1 MRTFAEMQTDY
12 ELGSTQ
18 ALKAQILRIEDLLA
32 KLRRRLSEMYDR
44 QHFLEKY
51 SAEQKLETLKK
62 ELNRREREFYRY
74 IEE

>member
-1 MRTFAEMQTDY
+1 MQTDY

-32 KLRRRLSEMYDR
+32 KLKSTLSEMYDR

-51 SAEQKLETLKK
+51 SAEQKLEKLKK
-62 ELNRREREFYRY
+62 ELRRREMEFYRY

>member
-1 MRTFAEMQTDY
+1 MQTDY

-32 KLRRRLSEMYDR
+32 KLRRSLSEMYDR

-62 ELNRREREFYRY
+62 ELNRCEREFYRY

>member
-1 MRTFAEMQTDY
+1 MQTDY
-12 ELGSTQ
+12 EMGSTQ

-32 KLRRRLSEMYDR
+32 KLRRSLSEMYDR

>member
-1 MRTFAEMQTDY
+1 MQNDN

-18 ALKAQILRIEDLLA
+18 ALKAQILRIENQLVHL
-32 KLRRRLSEMYDR
+32 KSTLSEMYDR

-51 SAEQKLETLKK
+51 SAEQKLDKLKK
-62 ELNRREREFYRY
+62 ELNRREMEFYRY

>member
-1 MRTFAEMQTDY
+1 MQTDY

-32 KLRRRLSEMYDR
+32 KLRRSLSEMYDR

-62 ELNRREREFYRY
+62 ELNRRGREFYRY

>member
-32 KLRRRLSEMYDR
+32 KLRRSLSEMYDR

>member
-1 MRTFAEMQTDY
+1 MQTAD

-18 ALKAQILRIEDLLA
+18 ALKAQILRIENQLVHL
-32 KLRRRLSEMYDR
+32 KSTLSEMYDR

-51 SAEQKLETLKK
+51 SAEQKLEKLKK
-62 ELNRREREFYRY
+62 ELHRREMEFYRY

>member
-1 MRTFAEMQTDY
+1 MQTDY

-32 KLRRRLSEMYDR
+32 KLRRSLSEMYDR

-51 SAEQKLETLKK
+51 SAEQKLTTLKK
-62 ELNRREREFYRY
+62 ELNRREMEFYRY

>member
-1 MRTFAEMQTDY
+1 MQTDY

-32 KLRRRLSEMYDR
+32 KLRRSLSEMYDR

-62 ELNRREREFYRY
+62 ELNRREREFFRY

>member
-1 MRTFAEMQTDY
+1 MQNDN

-18 ALKAQILRIEDLLA
+18 ALKAQILRIENQLVHL
-32 KLRRRLSEMYDR
+32 KSTLSEMYDR

-51 SAEQKLETLKK
+51 SAEQKLDKLKK
-62 ELNRREREFYRY
+62 ELNKREMEFYRY

>member
-1 MRTFAEMQTDY
+1 MQTDY

-32 KLRRRLSEMYDR
+32 KLRRSLSEMYDR

>member
-1 MRTFAEMQTDY
+1 MQTDY

-32 KLRRRLSEMYDR
+32 KLRRSLSEMYDR

-62 ELNRREREFYRY
+62 ELDRREREFYRY

>member
-1 MRTFAEMQTDY
+1 MQSDN

-18 ALKAQILRIEDLLA
+18 TLKAEILRIEDLLA
-32 KLRRRLSEMYDR
+32 KLRRSLSEMYDR